1 MRGRDMKHDC
11 GNCNH
16 HWQAESFEESCPE
29 CRSWYVMTTDEWS
42 EQDAKQEKEKCT

>member
-1 MRGRDMKHDC
+1 MKHDC

-16 HWQAESFEESCPE
+16 HWQAEGREESCPE

-42 EQDAKQEKEKCT
+42 EQDAKEEAEKCT